1 VLLKVELVD
10 YSDKLKF
17 KKLREEKK
25 EKAAEEVGK
34 KKIAPKGVPPV
45 ERDLNTEGKK
55 LAEEEINTEGK
66 KKIESAKIKAGAEV
80 MKQIE
85 KSAAKELKQSV
96 GGKKKQKTQ
105 PVRKALAK

>member
-1 VLLKVELVD
+1 
-10 YSDKLKF
+10 
-17 KKLREEKK
+17 
-25 EKAAEEVGK
+25 
-34 KKIAPKGVPPV
+34 
-45 ERDLNTEGKK
+45 
-55 LAEEEINTEGK
+55 
-66 KKIESAKIKAGAEV
+66 